1 MSIGTRIKELRT
13 GMNLTQEELAKSINV
28 TKGAI
33 ANYEKE
39 VSIPKPEIMYKLFS
53 ALNCDANYLYQD
65 DIKNLKQD
73 TYSLVEKKL
82 VSDYRRLD
90 DHGKK
95 AVNVIMNVELERIDK
110 IATEPNYDNIIPIK
124 KYKVPYYDMPV
135 SAGTGNPLD
144 EEYPE
149 KVDLVEQ
156 PPKGTDFIVR
166 VAGDSMEPTYHDGDK
181 LFVKEQPSIE
191 IGEIGIFV
199 VDGNAYVKE
208 LGVDRLISHNE
219 KYSDIIINEY
229 IRNECCGKVLGICEE
244 TF

>member
-82 VSDYRRLD
+82 VSDYRKLD
-90 DHGKK
+90 DHSKE
-95 AVNVIMNVELERIDK
+95 VVQVVIRKELERNIPN
-110 IATEPNYDNIIPIK
+110 EPTYDNVIPIK
-124 KYKVPYYDMPV
+124 KYKVLYYDMPV

-149 KVDLVEQ
+149 KVDIAEQ

-166 VAGDSMEPTYHDGDK
+166 VSGDSMEPTYHNGDK

-191 IGEIGIFV
+191 VGDIGIFV
-199 VDGNAYVKE
+199 VNGNAYVKE
-208 LGVDRLISHNE
+208 LGIDKLISHNE
-219 KYSDIIINEY
+219 KYPDIIINEY
-229 IRNECCGKVLGICEE
+229 ITSKCCGKVLGICEE
-244 TF
+244 KI

>member
-1 MSIGTRIKELRT
+1 MSIGTKISEIRKSKKMKIETLSQKSGVPISTLKKILSGATKDPQIDTIK
-13 GMNLTQEELAKSINV
+13 
-28 TKGAI
+28 AI
-33 ANYEKE
+33 AR
-39 VSIPKPEIMYKLFS
+39 
-53 ALNCDANYLYQD
+53 ALECTLEDFD
-65 DIKNLKQD
+65 DNSNLKN
-73 TYSLVEKKL
+73 YSAVEKKL
-82 VSDYRRLD
+82 IADYRKLD
-90 DHGKK
+90 DHSKE
-95 AVNVIMNVELERIDK
+95 VVQVVIRKELERNIPS
-110 IATEPNYDNIIPIK
+110 EPNYDNIIPIK
-124 KYKVPYYDMPV
+124 KYQVPYYDMPV

-166 VAGDSMEPTYHDGDK
+166 VSGDSMEPTYHDGDK

>member
-1 MSIGTRIKELRT
+1 MSIGTKISEIRKSKKMKIETLSQKSGVPISTLKKILSGATKDPQIDTIK
-13 GMNLTQEELAKSINV
+13 
-28 TKGAI
+28 AI
-33 ANYEKE
+33 AR
-39 VSIPKPEIMYKLFS
+39 
-53 ALNCDANYLYQD
+53 ALECTLEDFD
-65 DIKNLKQD
+65 DNSNLKN
-73 TYSLVEKKL
+73 YSAVEKKL
-82 VSDYRRLD
+82 IADYRKLD
-90 DHGKK
+90 DHSKE
-95 AVNVIMNVELERIDK
+95 VVQVVIRKELERNIPS
-110 IATEPNYDNIIPIK
+110 EPNYDNIIPIK
-124 KYKVPYYDMPV
+124 IYQVPYYDMPV

-149 KVDLVEQ
+149 KVDLTEQ

-166 VAGDSMEPTYHDGDK
+166 VSGDSMEPTYHDGDK

-219 KYSDIIINEY
+219 KYSDIVINEY
-229 IRNECCGKVLGICEE
+229 IRNKCCGKVLGICEE

>member
-1 MSIGTRIKELRT
+1 MSIGTKISEIRKSKKMKIETLSQKSGVPISTLKKILSGATKDPQIDTIK
-13 GMNLTQEELAKSINV
+13 
-28 TKGAI
+28 AI
-33 ANYEKE
+33 AR
-39 VSIPKPEIMYKLFS
+39 
-53 ALNCDANYLYQD
+53 ALECTLEDFD
-65 DIKNLKQD
+65 DNSNLKN
-73 TYSLVEKKL
+73 YSAVEKKL
-82 VSDYRRLD
+82 IADYRKLD
-90 DHGKK
+90 DHSKE
-95 AVNVIMNVELERIDK
+95 VVQVVIRKELERNIPS
-110 IATEPNYDNIIPIK
+110 EPNYDNIIPIK
-124 KYKVPYYDMPV
+124 KYQVPYYDMPV

-149 KVDLVEQ
+149 KVDLAEQ

-166 VAGDSMEPTYHDGDK
+166 VSGDSMEPTYHDGDK

-199 VDGNAYVKE
+199 VDGNAHVKE

>member
-1 MSIGTRIKELRT
+1 MSIGTKISEIRKSKKMKIETLSQKSGVPISTLKKILSGATKDPQIDTIK
-13 GMNLTQEELAKSINV
+13 
-28 TKGAI
+28 AI
-33 ANYEKE
+33 AR
-39 VSIPKPEIMYKLFS
+39 
-53 ALNCDANYLYQD
+53 ALECTLEDFD
-65 DIKNLKQD
+65 DNSNLKN
-73 TYSLVEKKL
+73 YSAVEKKL
-82 VSDYRRLD
+82 IADYRKLD
-90 DHGKK
+90 DHSKE
-95 AVNVIMNVELERIDK
+95 VVQVVIRKELERNIPS
-110 IATEPNYDNIIPIK
+110 EPNYDNIIPIK
-124 KYKVPYYDMPV
+124 IYQVPYYDMPV

-149 KVDLVEQ
+149 KVDLTEQ

-166 VAGDSMEPTYHDGDK
+166 VSGDSMEPTYHDGDK

-208 LGVDRLISHNE
+208 LCVDRLISHNE

>member
-1 MSIGTRIKELRT
+1 MSIGTKISEIRKSKKMKIETLSQKSGVPISTLKKILSGATKDPQIDTIK
-13 GMNLTQEELAKSINV
+13 
-28 TKGAI
+28 AI
-33 ANYEKE
+33 AR
-39 VSIPKPEIMYKLFS
+39 
-53 ALNCDANYLYQD
+53 ALECTLEDFD
-65 DIKNLKQD
+65 DNSNLKN
-73 TYSLVEKKL
+73 YSAVEKKL
-82 VSDYRRLD
+82 IADYRKLD
-90 DHGKK
+90 DHSKE
-95 AVNVIMNVELERIDK
+95 VVQVVIRKELERNIPS
-110 IATEPNYDNIIPIK
+110 EPNYDNIIPIK
-124 KYKVPYYDMPV
+124 IYQVPYYDMPV

-149 KVDLVEQ
+149 KVDLTEQ

-166 VAGDSMEPTYHDGDK
+166 VSGDSMEPTYHDGDK

>member
-1 MSIGTRIKELRT
+1 MSIGTKISEIRKSKKMKIETLSQKSGVPISTLKKILSGATKDPQIDTIK
-13 GMNLTQEELAKSINV
+13 
-28 TKGAI
+28 AI
-33 ANYEKE
+33 AR
-39 VSIPKPEIMYKLFS
+39 
-53 ALNCDANYLYQD
+53 ALECTLEDFD
-65 DIKNLKQD
+65 DNSNLKN
-73 TYSLVEKKL
+73 YSAVEKKL
-82 VSDYRRLD
+82 IADYRKLD
-90 DHGKK
+90 DHSKE
-95 AVNVIMNVELERIDK
+95 VVQVVIRKELERNIPS
-110 IATEPNYDNIIPIK
+110 EPNYDNIIPIK
-124 KYKVPYYDMPV
+124 KYQVPYYDMPV

-149 KVDLVEQ
+149 KVDLTEQ

-166 VAGDSMEPTYHDGDK
+166 VSGDSMEPTYHDGDK

-229 IRNECCGKVLGICEE
+229 IRNKCCGKVLGICEE

>member
-1 MSIGTRIKELRT
+1 MSIGTKISEIRKSKKMKIETLSQKSGVPISTLKKILSGATKDPQIDTIK
-13 GMNLTQEELAKSINV
+13 
-28 TKGAI
+28 AI
-33 ANYEKE
+33 AR
-39 VSIPKPEIMYKLFS
+39 
-53 ALNCDANYLYQD
+53 ALECTLEDFD
-65 DIKNLKQD
+65 DNSNLKN
-73 TYSLVEKKL
+73 YSAVEKKL
-82 VSDYRRLD
+82 IADYRKLD
-90 DHGKK
+90 DHSKE
-95 AVNVIMNVELERIDK
+95 VVQVVIRKELERNIPS
-110 IATEPNYDNIIPIK
+110 EPNYDNIIPIK
-124 KYKVPYYDMPV
+124 IYQGPYYDMPV

-149 KVDLVEQ
+149 KVDLTEQ

-166 VAGDSMEPTYHDGDK
+166 VSGDSMEPTYHDGDK

>member
-1 MSIGTRIKELRT
+1 MSIGTKISEIR
-13 GMNLTQEELAKSINV
+13 KSKKMKIETLSQKSGV
-28 TKGAI
+28 PISTLKKILSGATKGPQIDTIKAI
-33 ANYEKE
+33 AR
-39 VSIPKPEIMYKLFS
+39 
-53 ALNCDANYLYQD
+53 ALECTLEDFD
-65 DIKNLKQD
+65 DNSNLKN
-73 TYSLVEKKL
+73 YSAVEKKL
-82 VSDYRRLD
+82 IADYRKLD
-90 DHGKK
+90 DHSKE
-95 AVNVIMNVELERIDK
+95 VVQVVIRKELERNIPS
-110 IATEPNYDNIIPIK
+110 EPNYDNIIPIK
-124 KYKVPYYDMPV
+124 IYQVPYYDMPV

-149 KVDLVEQ
+149 KVDLTEQ

-166 VAGDSMEPTYHDGDK
+166 VSGDSMEPTYHDGDK

>member
-1 MSIGTRIKELRT
+1 MSIGTKISEIRKSKKMKIETLSQKSGVPISTLKKILSGATKDPQIYTIK
-13 GMNLTQEELAKSINV
+13 
-28 TKGAI
+28 AI
-33 ANYEKE
+33 AR
-39 VSIPKPEIMYKLFS
+39 
-53 ALNCDANYLYQD
+53 ALEFTLEDFD
-65 DIKNLKQD
+65 DNSNLKN
-73 TYSLVEKKL
+73 YSAVEKKL
-82 VSDYRRLD
+82 IADYRKLD
-90 DHGKK
+90 DHSKE
-95 AVNVIMNVELERIDK
+95 VVQVVIRKELERNIPS
-110 IATEPNYDNIIPIK
+110 EPNYDNIIPIK
-124 KYKVPYYDMPV
+124 KYQVPYYDMPV

-149 KVDLVEQ
+149 KIDLAEQ

-166 VAGDSMEPTYHDGDK
+166 VSGDSMEPTYHDGDK

>member
-1 MSIGTRIKELRT
+1 MSIGTKISEIRKSKKMKIETLSQKSGVPISTLKKILSGATKDPQIDTIK
-13 GMNLTQEELAKSINV
+13 
-28 TKGAI
+28 AI
-33 ANYEKE
+33 AR
-39 VSIPKPEIMYKLFS
+39 
-53 ALNCDANYLYQD
+53 ALECTLEDFD
-65 DIKNLKQD
+65 DNSNLKN
-73 TYSLVEKKL
+73 YSAVEKKL
-82 VSDYRRLD
+82 IADYRKLD
-90 DHGKK
+90 DHSKE
-95 AVNVIMNVELERIDK
+95 VVQVVIRKELERNIPS
-110 IATEPNYDNIIPIK
+110 EPNYDNIIPIK
-124 KYKVPYYDMPV
+124 IYQVPYYDMPV

-144 EEYPE
+144 EVYPE
-149 KVDLVEQ
+149 KVDLTEQ

-166 VAGDSMEPTYHDGDK
+166 VSGDSMEPTYHDGDK

>member
-95 AVNVIMNVELERIDK
+95 
-110 IATEPNYDNIIPIK
+110 P
-124 KYKVPYYDMPV
+124 
-135 SAGTGNPLD
+135 
-144 EEYPE
+144 
-149 KVDLVEQ
+149 
-156 PPKGTDFIVR
+156 
-166 VAGDSMEPTYHDGDK
+166 
-181 LFVKEQPSIE
+181 
-191 IGEIGIFV
+191 
-199 VDGNAYVKE
+199 
-208 LGVDRLISHNE
+208 
-219 KYSDIIINEY
+219 
-229 IRNECCGKVLGICEE
+229 
-244 TF
+244 

>member
-1 MSIGTRIKELRT
+1 
-13 GMNLTQEELAKSINV
+13 
-28 TKGAI
+28 
-33 ANYEKE
+33 
-39 VSIPKPEIMYKLFS
+39 
-53 ALNCDANYLYQD
+53 
-65 DIKNLKQD
+65 
-73 TYSLVEKKL
+73 
-82 VSDYRRLD
+82 
-90 DHGKK
+90 
-95 AVNVIMNVELERIDK
+95 MNVELERIDK

-124 KYKVPYYDMPV
+124 KYQVPYYDMPV

-149 KVDLVEQ
+149 KVDLTEQ

-166 VAGDSMEPTYHDGDK
+166 VSGDSMEPTFHSGDRVFVAKQDMVEEGDK

>member
-1 MSIGTRIKELRT
+1 MSIGTKISEIRKSKKMKIETLSQKSGVPISTLKKILSGATKDPQIDTIK
-13 GMNLTQEELAKSINV
+13 
-28 TKGAI
+28 AI
-33 ANYEKE
+33 AR
-39 VSIPKPEIMYKLFS
+39 
-53 ALNCDANYLYQD
+53 ALECTLEDFD
-65 DIKNLKQD
+65 DNSNLKN
-73 TYSLVEKKL
+73 YSAVEKKL
-82 VSDYRRLD
+82 IADYRKLD
-90 DHGKK
+90 DYSKE
-95 AVNVIMNVELERIDK
+95 VVQVIIRKELERNIPN
-110 IATEPNYDNIIPIK
+110 EPNYDNIIPIK
-124 KYKVPYYDMPV
+124 KYQVPYYDMPV

-149 KVDLVEQ
+149 KVDLAEQ

-166 VAGDSMEPTYHDGDK
+166 VSGDSMEPTYHDGDK

>member
-1 MSIGTRIKELRT
+1 MSIGTKISEIRKSKKMKIETLSQKSGVPISTLKKILSVATKDPQIDTIK
-13 GMNLTQEELAKSINV
+13 
-28 TKGAI
+28 AI
-33 ANYEKE
+33 AR
-39 VSIPKPEIMYKLFS
+39 
-53 ALNCDANYLYQD
+53 ALECTLEDFD
-65 DIKNLKQD
+65 DNSNLKN
-73 TYSLVEKKL
+73 YSAVEKKL
-82 VSDYRRLD
+82 IADYRKLD
-90 DHGKK
+90 DHSKE
-95 AVNVIMNVELERIDK
+95 VVQVVIRKELERNIPS
-110 IATEPNYDNIIPIK
+110 EPNYDNIIPIK
-124 KYKVPYYDMPV
+124 IYQVPYYDMPV

-149 KVDLVEQ
+149 KVDLTEQ

-166 VAGDSMEPTYHDGDK
+166 VSGDSMEPTYHDGDK

>member
-1 MSIGTRIKELRT
+1 MSIGTKISEIRKSKKMKIETLSQKSGVPISTLKKILSGATKDPQIDTIK
-13 GMNLTQEELAKSINV
+13 
-28 TKGAI
+28 AI
-33 ANYEKE
+33 AR
-39 VSIPKPEIMYKLFS
+39 
-53 ALNCDANYLYQD
+53 ALECTLEDFD
-65 DIKNLKQD
+65 DNSNLKN
-73 TYSLVEKKL
+73 YSAVEKKL
-82 VSDYRRLD
+82 IADYRKLD
-90 DHGKK
+90 DYSKE
-95 AVNVIMNVELERIDK
+95 VVQVVIRKELERNIPN
-110 IATEPNYDNIIPIK
+110 EPNYDNIIPIK
-124 KYKVPYYDMPV
+124 KYQVPYYDMPV

-149 KVDLVEQ
+149 KVDLAEQ

-166 VAGDSMEPTYHDGDK
+166 VSGDSMEPTYHDGDK

-219 KYSDIIINEY
+219 KYSDRIINEY

>member
-1 MSIGTRIKELRT
+1 MSIGTKISEIRKSKKMKIETLSQKSGVPISTLKKILSGATKDPQIDTIK
-13 GMNLTQEELAKSINV
+13 
-28 TKGAI
+28 AI
-33 ANYEKE
+33 AR
-39 VSIPKPEIMYKLFS
+39 
-53 ALNCDANYLYQD
+53 ALECTLEDFD
-65 DIKNLKQD
+65 DNSNLKN
-73 TYSLVEKKL
+73 YSAVEKKL
-82 VSDYRRLD
+82 IADYRKLD
-90 DHGKK
+90 DHSKE
-95 AVNVIMNVELERIDK
+95 VVQVVIRKELERNIPS
-110 IATEPNYDNIIPIK
+110 EPNYDNIIPIK
-124 KYKVPYYDMPV
+124 KYQVPYYDMPV

-149 KVDLVEQ
+149 KVDLTEQ

-166 VAGDSMEPTYHDGDK
+166 VSGDSMEPTYHDSDK

>member
-1 MSIGTRIKELRT
+1 MSIGTKISEIRKSKKMKIETLSQKSGVPISTLKKILSGATKDPQIDTIK
-13 GMNLTQEELAKSINV
+13 
-28 TKGAI
+28 AI
-33 ANYEKE
+33 AR
-39 VSIPKPEIMYKLFS
+39 
-53 ALNCDANYLYQD
+53 ALECTLEDFD
-65 DIKNLKQD
+65 DNSNLKN
-73 TYSLVEKKL
+73 YSAVEKKL
-82 VSDYRRLD
+82 IADYRKLD
-90 DHGKK
+90 DHSKE
-95 AVNVIMNVELERIDK
+95 VVQVVIRKELERNIPS
-110 IATEPNYDNIIPIK
+110 EPNYDNIIPIK
-124 KYKVPYYDMPV
+124 IYQVPYYDMPV

-149 KVDLVEQ
+149 KVDLTEQ
-156 PPKGTDFIVR
+156 PPKGKDFIVS
-166 VAGDSMEPTYHDGDK
+166 GDSMEPTYHDGDK